1 MTQLISFIP
10 SARTLWLLAS
20 GGLFNTLLAIFVPQS
35 IGIALILSCGWYVLI
50 LLLAGIDAWLSRAD
64 RIQVSRD
71 PLGKMSIG
79 RDNPVTIVV
88 QPGQTS
94 GKSRQLIY
102 QIRDGAPQDLP
113 GTPELIAGT
122 LKTERISSPI
132 STNSGSTNPGSTTVQ
147 TTTYTVHPY
156 RRGEYEWQGIQVRQ
170 ISRWGLAW
178 HQWRVDAA
186 QTVAVYPDLIGLR
199 SLSIKLAL
207 QASGAMRQARKRGMG
222 TEFSELRDYNI
233 GDDPRSIDWKATA
246 RRNRPLI
253 RVLEPEQEQTVII
266 LLDRGRLMT
275 ANIQGYKRFD
285 FGLNATLSLALTA
298 IQRGDR
304 VGVGVFDRYLT
315 TWIPPQQGQNHF
327 SRILDR
333 VSRIQPELL
342 EPDYLGAVTNILKQQ
357 SRRALVVV
365 ITDVIDDIAS
375 AELLTALGRLT
386 PRYLPFCVTLR
397 DPQVDLRASEL
408 ATDLAGAYTQ
418 SVALDLLH
426 QRELAFTNLKRK
438 GVLVLDAPA
447 NKINDQLVDRYIQIK
462 SRNQL

>member
-1 MTQLISFIP
+1 LARNLLFPMTQIFSFIP
-10 SARTLWLLAS
+10 SDRTLWLLAG
-20 GGLFNTLLAIFVPQS
+20 GGLVSTIIAVLIPAPQGISIAVLLTFTWYFV
-35 IGIALILSCGWYVLI
+35 VLI
-50 LLLAGIDAWLSRAD
+50 LASIDAGRSKAERV
-64 RIQVSRD
+64 QVSREQ
-71 PLGKMSIG
+71 LGKLSIG
-79 RDNPVTIVV
+79 RDNPVTITI
-88 QPGQTS
+88 QAGENH
-94 GKSRQLIY
+94 GKSRQLSY
-102 QIRDGAPQDLP
+102 QICDGVPQDLP
-113 GTPELIAGT
+113 GTPQLIAGILET
-122 LKTERISSPI
+122 G
-132 STNSGSTNPGSTTVQ
+132 NSRS
-147 TTTYTVHPY
+147 TTYTVHPY

-170 ISRWGLAW
+170 LGAWGLAW
-178 HQWRVDAA
+178 QQWRVDTA
-186 QTVAVYPDLIGLR
+186 QTVAVYPDLVGLK
-199 SLSIKLAL
+199 SLSIRLAL
-207 QASGAMRQARKRGMG
+207 QSTGAMRQNRKRGIG
-222 TEFSELRDYNI
+222 TEFSELREYNI

-342 EPDYLGAVTNILKQQ
+342 EPDYLGAVTNIIKQQ
-357 SRRALVVV
+357 SRRALVVI
-365 ITDVIDDIAS
+365 ITDIIDDIAS

-397 DPQVDLRASEL
+397 DPQVDLRAREL
-408 ATDLAGAYTQ
+408 ATDIPGAYTQ
-418 SVALDLLH
+418 AVALDLIR
-426 QRELAFTNLKRK
+426 QRELAFANLKRK

-447 NKINDQLVDRYIQIK
+447 TQISDRLVDRYIQIK
-462 SRNQL
+462 TRNQL